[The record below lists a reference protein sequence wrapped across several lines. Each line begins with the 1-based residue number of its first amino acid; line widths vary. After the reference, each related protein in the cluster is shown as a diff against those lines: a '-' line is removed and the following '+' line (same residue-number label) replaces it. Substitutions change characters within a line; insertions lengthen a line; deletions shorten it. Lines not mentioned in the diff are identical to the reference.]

1 MKKCIAIAFALIVI
15 MSTNAL
21 ALNNPKTII
30 FDATLERY
38 LPDPE
43 YINIPWKKENY
54 YENDGRSVISRS
66 ARWDGHNYSID
77 IISTSDYVDM
87 LCFTGWYEDM
97 EQSDDHENGGPDGL
111 WIYLGCLYACR
122 DYLPDGDDIEDIFSI
137 YSIYDAV
144 KEGSQYYSDNYI
156 DTKGWK
162 ILPTQP
168 GQLAARHNKGCMV
181 EAQRLADGMM
191 WFTVTY

>member
-1 MKKCIAIAFALIVI
+1 MRKCIAIAIALIVI

-30 FDATLERY
+30 FDATLESY
-38 LPDPE
+38 LPD
-43 YINIPWKKENY
+43 YINIPWEKENY

-77 IISTSDYVDM
+77 IISTSDYVDI
-87 LCFTGWYEDM
+87 LCFTGWFEDM
-97 EQSDDHENGGPDGL
+97 KQSDDHVNGGPDGL

-122 DYLPDGDDIEDIFSI
+122 DYLPDGDGIEDIFSI

-156 DTKGWK
+156 DTKGWI

-168 GQLAARHNKGCMV
+168 GRLAARHNKGCMV
-181 EAQRLADGMM
+181 EAQRMADGMM